1 MDTYNLQINQ
11 GETFNLS
18 VTISNDDGSPMN
30 LSSSV
35 VSGYL
40 KFKYSDTNKLADLNP
55 VVITPTSGILTLGIS
70 ATGTAAL
77 PIMIGVYDL
86 EATNTGNGSVIKLLA
101 GKAYVYP
108 EVTY

>member
-1 MDTYNLQINQ
+1 MDTYNLQINK
-11 GETFNLS
+11 GETFTLS
-18 VTISNDDGSPMN
+18 ITVSNDDGSPMN

-40 KFKYSDTNKLADLNP
+40 KFKYSDSNKLTDLNP
-55 VVITPTSGILTLGIS
+55 VVVTPASGIVSLSIS

-77 PIMIGVYDL
+77 PVMIGVYDL
-86 EATNTGNGSVIKLLA
+86 EATNTGNGVVTKLLA